1 MWCQFPCMTLSER
14 CDNFIQEALPE
25 AEVYR
30 VGGSVRDELL
40 LRRCR
45 DNDYVVRGMA
55 ARRSTAPP
63 RRRCRRRARCAC
75 AARGR

>member
-1 MWCQFPCMTLSER
+1 MWYSSSMTLSER

-25 AEVYR
+25 QEVYR

-45 DNDYVVRGMA
+45 
-55 ARRSTAPP
+55 TTTT
-63 RRRCRRRARCAC
+63 
-75 AARGR
+75 